1 MGRRKVSR
9 FTILRQLAL
18 YMFAVL
24 DDAEEKQAPD
34 SSLIC
39 PVPTYCRRRGKSAP
53 PSLIPNNLIV
63 FTPRK
68 CDSSR
73 LSRELQT
80 DVFCSQLEGRVGT

>member
-1 MGRRKVSR
+1 
-9 FTILRQLAL
+9 
-18 YMFAVL
+18 MFAVL

-80 DVFCSQLEGRVGT
+80 DVFVVNWKAGLGLDLAQDMETKR